1 MSSTLVYN
9 SIGTIDQKAL
19 ENLEYPAGIWVDWGE
34 GRGGWGRK
42 LGAMGGVGEHR
53 TWAAAVGLGQ
63 CEIELRLGDLGCN

>member
-1 MSSTLVYN
+1 M
-9 SIGTIDQKAL
+9 G
-19 ENLEYPAGIWVDWGE
+19 

-53 TWAAAVGLGQ
+53 MWAAAVGLGQ